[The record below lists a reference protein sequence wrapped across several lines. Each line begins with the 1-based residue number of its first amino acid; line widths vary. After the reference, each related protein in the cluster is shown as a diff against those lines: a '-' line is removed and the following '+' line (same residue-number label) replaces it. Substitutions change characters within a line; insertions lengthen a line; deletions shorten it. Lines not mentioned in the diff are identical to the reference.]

1 MPLQDLKVAARTLRK
16 NPVFTLAAVVTIA
29 LGIGA
34 STAIFSV
41 TNAVLLR
48 PLPYKNPAQLVV
60 ACMDLQ
66 ARHVR
71 DFPFSNEDFIDMRDQ
86 TTSAFQGFA
95 GVFTG
100 RAILPA
106 LDGTPEQVRIA
117 VVTTNFFR
125 LTDAHLA
132 LGRDFTAQDGL
143 PQPPPPPPGAQG
155 APTPRLPTMAIV
167 SYSYFERR
175 FGGNP
180 AILGHVM
187 PTQGGLKPVIVGVLA
202 PHFQLYFPP
211 EAQVLPDPQIWFANR
226 LRYNNQNRDSVSIHA
241 IGRLKP
247 GVTLQQA
254 QDAVSRV
261 AAVARQHFLIERTA
275 GYAIRLEPLLGY
287 VTSQVRPAIEAL
299 MGAAIFLLLIACAN
313 VGNLLLVR
321 ASVREREL
329 AVRAVMGASRWRL
342 IRQMLIE
349 ALLLAVLGAAGGL
362 LLAWAGMHELLA
374 IAPATLPRLASIRI
388 DGPVLLFTAIA
399 ALVAAAIFGTLSAW
413 RASRPETLAVL
424 RGSGRTEG
432 LTHAGMTRRVV
443 AVIEVALAFVLLIGS
458 GLMFRSFRDLEH
470 TNPGF
475 DPQGLLTFQ
484 ILGGRGGNP
493 AARAAEVRQ
502 TEQALEAIPGVQSVS
517 AARPLPL
524 AGGFSPIRW
533 GNLDAGQNASLY
545 QATDFQFVL
554 PGYFEA
560 MHIPLLAGR
569 TFTEADNQPGRNV
582 VVVDQDL
589 AHKAFPHDDAIG
601 KQILIRVATPQPVPV
616 EIIGVVAH
624 TRDESLAVPG
634 REQVYFT
641 DAYVG
646 SGAVNNWVI
655 RGAGNVA
662 GLSNEV
668 RATIKRLNPNVLVT
682 GIQPMDALVA
692 TMQSSTRFSLLLI
705 GVFAV
710 IALLLAAVG
719 LYGVLATAVRQ
730 RTAEFGVR
738 MALGSEP
745 GGIFRLVVG
754 QGLRLTVTGI
764 IAGLVA
770 AVALTRLIGSL
781 LVGVTPT
788 DPATFAAMV
797 VLFFV
802 IAALASWLPAWR
814 ASRLDPNA
822 ALREQ

>member
-1 MPLQDLKVAARTLRK
+1 MLQDLRVAARTLRN
-16 NPVFTLAAVVTIA
+16 NPVFTIAAVVTIA

-34 STAIFSV
+34 STAIFGV
-41 TNAVLLR
+41 TSAVLLR
-48 PLPYKNPAQLVV
+48 PLPYKNPGRLVI
-60 ACMDLQ
+60 ACMDLR

-71 DFPFSNEDFIDMRDQ
+71 DFPFSNEDFLDMRDQ
-86 TTSAFQGFA
+86 TKSAFQGFA
-95 GVFTG
+95 GVFTS
-100 RAILPA
+100 RVILPA
-106 LDGTPEQVRIA
+106 LDGTPEQVRVA

-125 LTDAHLA
+125 LTGARIA
-132 LGRDFTAQDGL
+132 LGRDFTAPDGL
-143 PQPPPPPPGAQG
+143 PQPPPPPPGAQS
-155 APTPRLPTMAIV
+155 APAARLPAMAIL
-167 SYSYFERR
+167 SYSYFEQR

-180 AILGHVM
+180 AILGHAM
-187 PTQGGLKPVIVGVLA
+187 PTQGGPEPVIVGVLE
-202 PHFQLYFPP
+202 PHFRLYLPP

-226 LRYNNQNRDSVSIHA
+226 LSYNNRNRDSVSIHA
-241 IGRLKP
+241 IGRLKQ
-247 GVTLQQA
+247 GVTFTQA
-254 QDAVSRV
+254 QDAVDRV
-261 AAVARQHFLIERTA
+261 AAVTREHFLIERTA

-287 VTSQVRPAIEAL
+287 VVSQVRPAIEAL

-313 VGNLLLVR
+313 VANLLLVR

-329 AVRAVMGASRWRL
+329 ALRAVMGASRWRL
-342 IRQMLIE
+342 IRQMLME

-362 LLAWAGMHELLA
+362 VLAWAGMHELLA
-374 IAPATLPRLASIRI
+374 IAPTTLPRLATIRI
-388 DGPVLLFTAIA
+388 DGPVLLFTALA
-399 ALVAAAIFGTLSAW
+399 ALAAAAIVGMLSAW

-424 RGSGRTEG
+424 RGGGRTEG
-432 LTHAGMTRRVV
+432 LAQAGMTRRVV
-443 AVIEVALAFVLLIGS
+443 AAIEVALAFVLLVGS

-502 TEQALEAIPGVQSVS
+502 TRQALQAIPGVQSVS
-517 AARPLPL
+517 ATRPLPL

-533 GNLDAGQNASLY
+533 GNLDAGENANLY

-554 PGYFEA
+554 PGYFET

-569 TFTEADNQPGRNV
+569 TFTEADNQPGRSV
-582 VVVDQDL
+582 VVVDQEL
-589 AHKAFPHDDAIG
+589 ARKAFPHGDAVG

-624 TRDESLAVPG
+624 SRDESLAVPG

-641 DAYVG
+641 DSYVG
-646 SGAVNNWVI
+646 SGVVNNWVI
-655 RGAGNVA
+655 RGGGNVA
-662 GLSNEV
+662 GLSQEV
-668 RATIKRLNPNVLVT
+668 RATIKRLNPNLLVT
-682 GIQPMDALVA
+682 GMQPMNALVA
-692 TMQSSTRFSLLLI
+692 TMQASTRFSLLLI

-745 GGIFRLVVG
+745 AGIFRLVVG
-754 QGLRLTVTGI
+754 QGLRLTVVGI
-764 IAGLVA
+764 VAGLMA
-770 AVALTRLIGSL
+770 AVALTRLISSL

-788 DPATFAAMV
+788 DPVTFAAVV

-802 IAALASWLPAWR
+802 IATLASWLPAWR

>member
-1 MPLQDLKVAARTLRK
+1 MQDLKIAARTLRK
-16 NPVFTLAAVVTIA
+16 NPVFTIAAVVTIA

-48 PLPYKNPAQLVV
+48 PLPYKNPGRLVI
-60 ACMDLQ
+60 ACMDLH

-86 TTSAFQGFA
+86 TKSSFQGFA

-125 LTDAHLA
+125 LTGARIA

-155 APTPRLPTMAIV
+155 PPAPRLPTMAIL

-180 AILGHVM
+180 AILGHMM
-187 PTQGGLKPVIVGVLA
+187 PTQGGLKPVILGVLA
-202 PHFQLYFPP
+202 PHFRLYFPP
-211 EAQVLPDPQIWFANR
+211 EAQVLPDPEIWLANR
-226 LRYNNQNRDSVSIHA
+226 LSYDNSNRDSVSIHA
-241 IGRLKP
+241 IGRLRD
-247 GVTLQQA
+247 GVTFQQA
-254 QDAVSRV
+254 QDAVDRV
-261 AAVARQHFLIERTA
+261 AAVTREHFLIERTA

-287 VTSQVRPAIEAL
+287 VVSQVRPAIVAL

-313 VGNLLLVR
+313 VANLLLVR
-321 ASVREREL
+321 ASLREREL

-349 ALLLAVLGAAGGL
+349 ALLLAALGAAGGL

-374 IAPATLPRLASIRI
+374 IAPATLPRLDTIRI
-388 DGPVLLFTAIA
+388 DGPVLVFTAIA
-399 ALVAAAIFGTLSAW
+399 ALAAAAIFGMLSAW
-413 RASRPETLAVL
+413 RASRPETLGVL
-424 RGSGRTEG
+424 RSGGRTEG
-432 LTHAGMTRRVV
+432 LTHAGMTRSVV
-443 AVIEVALAFVLLIGS
+443 AVIEVALAFVLLVGS
-458 GLMFRSFRDLEH
+458 GLMFRSFRDLER

-484 ILGGRGGNP
+484 ILGNLGLNP
-493 AARAAEVRQ
+493 AARAAAVLQIRQ
-502 TEQALEAIPGVQSVS
+502 GLQAIPGVQSVS

-533 GNLDAGQNASLY
+533 GNLDAGQNANLY
-545 QATDFQFVL
+545 RATDFQFVL
-554 PGYFEA
+554 PGYFET
-560 MHIPLLAGR
+560 MRIPLLAGR
-569 TFTEADNQPGRNV
+569 SFTEADNQPGRNV
-582 VVVDQDL
+582 VVVDQEL
-589 AHKAFPHDDAIG
+589 ARKAFPHGNAVG
-601 KQILIRVATPQPVPV
+601 KQILVRVATPQPVPV

-641 DAYVG
+641 DGYVG
-646 SGAVNNWVI
+646 SGVVNNWVI
-655 RGAGNVA
+655 RGAGNMA
-662 GLSNEV
+662 SYSNEV
-668 RATIKRLNPNVLVT
+668 RATIKRLNPHLLVT
-682 GIQPMDALVA
+682 GVQPVDALVLQGQA
-692 TMQSSTRFSLLLI
+692 GTRFSLLLI

-745 GGIFRLVVG
+745 AGIFRLVVG
-754 QGLRLTVTGI
+754 QGLRLTVIGI
-764 IAGLVA
+764 IAGLAA

-781 LVGVTPT
+781 LVGITPT
-788 DPATFAAMV
+788 DPATLAVMA

-802 IAALASWLPAWR
+802 IATIASWLPAWR